1 MKRVAIITGA
11 AQGIGEAIA
20 YRLSSNDI
28 NVALSDLPSKV
39 QALEQVVKS
48 IEGNGHK
55 AISITCDVSNEDE
68 VQAMVKRTI
77 DTFGGLDITKMVA
90 NAGVMGYSSILERAT
105 NSAGYCISKFGVR
118 ALTQTAALEWGQY
131 NITVNAYAPGYI
143 DTPMVA
149 GTGGGSHGENFLPL
163 LRNSGLPRMGQ
174 PEEVA
179 ALVGF
184 LASEGASYV
193 TEFEHLIQPYDG
205 LKLAD
210 KIMTRVAIVTGAA
223 QGIGEAIAYRLS
235 SDGISV
241 ARADLPDKQEA
252 LEQVVKSIEGNGQ
265 KAIAIACDV
274 SKESEVQDM
283 VNKTVDTFGALDI
296 IKMVANAGIAGQE
309 LILEASDELFDTQ
322 ININI
327 KGTLYCYRAAAVQMI
342 KQGRGGRII
351 GAATCAGYSISKFGV
366 RSLTQ
371 TAALEWGQYNITV
384 NAYAPGYINTA
395 LLAAA
400 GGGSNGENYLPHL
413 RNSCA
418 LQRVGQPE
426 EVAAVVSF
434 LASEGASY
442 FTGAN
447 GGYILS

>member
-1 MKRVAIITGA
+1 
-11 AQGIGEAIA
+11 
-20 YRLSSNDI
+20 
-28 NVALSDLPSKV
+28 
-39 QALEQVVKS
+39 
-48 IEGNGHK
+48 
-55 AISITCDVSNEDE
+55 
-68 VQAMVKRTI
+68 
-77 DTFGGLDITKMVA
+77 
-90 NAGVMGYSSILERAT
+90 
-105 NSAGYCISKFGVR
+105 
-118 ALTQTAALEWGQY
+118 
-131 NITVNAYAPGYI
+131 
-143 DTPMVA
+143 
-149 GTGGGSHGENFLPL
+149 
-163 LRNSGLPRMGQ
+163 
-174 PEEVA
+174 
-179 ALVGF
+179 
-184 LASEGASYV
+184 
-193 TEFEHLIQPYDG
+193 
-205 LKLAD
+205 
-210 KIMTRVAIVTGAA
+210 MTRVAIVTGAA

-351 GAATCAGYSISKFGV
+351 GASSIVGIQGAATCAGYSISKFGV

-442 FTGAN
+442 FTGQTLGAN